1 MLYIFEFKPIIFLL
15 KKIKGYWYLPSPIWC
30 LENTRRQLNP
40 AKHGDTNMIFQAS
53 EDSFRYSFRISNS
66 IATRW
71 PRVASSFT
79 LDLFRGRKLASGSI
93 VLLEFPAFQFVFQ
106 TWAKSDAG
114 N

>member
-1 MLYIFEFKPIIFLL
+1 MMVCNNFFAEENKRILICRVQFGAL
-15 KKIKGYWYLPSPIWC
+15 KILDVNSI
-30 LENTRRQLNP
+30 LRS
-40 AKHGDTNMIFQAS
+40 TNMIFQAS
-53 EDSFRYSFRISNS
+53 EDSFRFAFKFRRNS

-106 TWAKSDAG
+106 TWAKSHAG